1 MIKLRI
7 KSLTCKRHS
16 RSKNPV
22 STNHGSSAILSAT
35 LLTEQQVIPS
45 DSCDVNME
53 EKQML
58 TGIILNR
65 LLLPHSPQKEAWSKA
80 DKLLYNHLWQLREVR
95 QLYSYPSHCRAQ
107 TSSPVNASPWEG
119 AICRDVSPP
128 CPLPTSR
135 FQEKDNLISTGG
147 TWAFLPRGET
157 SLTLSVM
164 PMKQTS

>member
-119 AICRDVSPP
+119 AICRDVSPLGRNAQVP
-128 CPLPTSR
+128 PVEKHLWPYLLCQWSKHLSRYTSIAR
-135 FQEKDNLISTGG
+135 Q
-147 TWAFLPRGET
+147 
-157 SLTLSVM
+157 
-164 PMKQTS
+164 